1 MLLHTDYTLHKHD
14 EAAVTVALSSCDD
27 TIRITSTNESWGDQ
41 EMKQH
46 GGVVSPVR
54 VIAAK

>member
-1 MLLHTDYTLHKHD
+1 MLLHTDYTVHKYV

-27 TIRITSTNESWGDQ
+27 TIRITSTNESWRDQ

-54 VIAAK
+54 VIATK